1 MKHIY
6 IFIISFILLSTS
18 CSKREKDFPDS
29 IFSTTLELSQ
39 SDFNIEEKDL
49 AQIEGIHC
57 NDSVLIVLDFH
68 SGDSYTLFDINSG
81 KIIRRFGAIGQGP
94 NEIPLGTY
102 GYIEDKYFYLFYDQ
116 IGYIGKYSIDS
127 LCNTK
132 SISHPH
138 RLAKYQLEETQLS
151 RAISLN
157 DSIFLGAGTYKSKF
171 QYTLFNKYNNILD
184 YSIEIYNSNSKDF
197 NKYHKFLSN
206 QGNLKKRP
214 NRNQF
219 VYSLNFSSNLDIV
232 EINNNKIHLIK
243 SLHFANPNYQPV
255 SNDNLNRVIPSKE
268 NIIGY
273 LDICATKEYIYALYA
288 DKKRFTDNKSNN
300 YNSDTILV
308 FDWNGNPIRK
318 LKLTN
323 EAYYIC
329 INEDRQM
336 LYAAVKDASYGWSII
351 SYKL

>member
-1 MKHIY
+1 M
-6 IFIISFILLSTS
+6 
-18 CSKREKDFPDS
+18 
-29 IFSTTLELSQ
+29 
-39 SDFNIEEKDL
+39 FN
-49 AQIEGIHC
+49 
-57 NDSVLIVLDFH
+57 
-68 SGDSYTLFDINSG
+68 
-81 KIIRRFGAIGQGP
+81 
-94 NEIPLGTY
+94 LG
-102 GYIEDKYFYLFYDQ
+102 
-116 IGYIGKYSIDS
+116 
-127 LCNTK
+127 
-132 SISHPH
+132 
-138 RLAKYQLEETQLS
+138 
-151 RAISLN
+151 
-157 DSIFLGAGTYKSKF
+157 YK
-171 QYTLFNKYNNILD
+171 TD
-184 YSIEIYNSNSKDF
+184 
-197 NKYHKFLSN
+197 
-206 QGNLKKRP
+206 
-214 NRNQF
+214 
-219 VYSLNFSSNLDIV
+219 
-232 EINNNKIHLIK
+232 KIHLIK